1 MDMDISST
9 VSRLERS
16 GFVVEFQPNHAEPDQ
31 ARWLGVSTDG
41 WFATRVRI
49 PVGATAPEVHI
60 GIRTERK
67 PGAFVFWRRSA
78 MPMLSRGHALEMAFD
93 FVRVV
98 RRAMQ

>member
-1 MDMDISST
+1 MDISSA
-9 VSRLERS
+9 VGRLKRS
-16 GFVVEFQPNHAEPDQ
+16 GFAVEFQPNHGESDHAL
-31 ARWLGVSTDG
+31 WLGVSTDG

-49 PVGATAPEVHI
+49 PVGTAAPEVHI

-67 PGAFVFWRRSA
+67 PDAFVFWRPSA

-98 RRAMQ
+98 RRALL